1 MGKTTT
7 TIISDILPVALIL
20 FLIFFFLETALGKKI
35 LTDLWNL
42 ITKGINPVSSS
53 KDSNNQTDTVI
64 QNSNTNGN
72 GGGSGSET
80 LIPPPDVS
88 HSLDVKNSGGSSSGG
103 GGSGSGTGNGGG
115 GQTQTST
122 APAPVTAPTTTNSQ
136 RPVGVQVLSPVEA
149 VKKLFSGSSGF
160 EYPVSNVYYNTMP
173 EQNTSKQPSQTA
185 KTAEPV
191 PNPTQTIDQI
201 NASEKIPSP
210 LPKTPDLLTQVE
222 TGFAGAGNTLVNG
235 LTAIE
240 KGVTSLNLQNI
251 FKLQPAPFDFFST
264 APKPVIEVVP

>member
-53 KDSNNQTDTVI
+53 KDTNNQSETVV

-72 GGGSGSET
+72 GGGSGSDT

-88 HSLDVKNSGGSSSGG
+88 HSLEVKNSGGSSSGNG
-103 GGSGSGTGNGGG
+103 GGSSTTSGSGDG
-115 GQTQTST
+115 GQTQTNTS
-122 APAPVTAPTTTNSQ
+122 PAPVIAPTTTNSQ

-149 VKKLFSGSSGF
+149 VKKLFSGSNDFS
-160 EYPVSNVYYNTMP
+160 YPVSNVYYNTMP
-173 EQNTSKQPSQTA
+173 EQNTSKAPSQTA

-210 LPKTPDLLTQVE
+210 LPKSPDLLTQIQ

-235 LTAIE
+235 ITALE
-240 KGVTSLNLQNI
+240 NGVSSLNLPNI
-251 FKLQPAPFDFFST
+251 FKLQPAPFDFFNS
-264 APKPVIEVVP
+264 PKPILEVAP